1 MGVVVV
7 VVVLGLVAVVFNNA
21 IWALG
26 PFNSGC
32 EIEEGAEE
40 DEEGWE
46 EEEPPLMTAGAA
58 RCHSWRVLVMV
69 LQGKGCGVTE

>member
-7 VVVLGLVAVVFNNA
+7 VVVLGLVPVVFSNA
-21 IWALG
+21 TWVLG

-40 DEEGWE
+40 E
-46 EEEPPLMTAGAA
+46 EEEPPLITAGAA
-58 RCHSWRVLVMV
+58 RCHSWTLRVMV
-69 LQGKGCGVTE
+69 LL